1 MLLFCSEN
9 NNKIF
14 FSNKFQQRPALIISG
29 QLNRDNTMK
38 KIILALAF
46 ATVALPAFANHPVA
60 RTTIVAKS
68 DHPVA
73 AAAVTGDNTKH
84 PVATADALSCNDGH
98 CIKDD
103 SVRR

>member
-1 MLLFCSEN
+1 M
-9 NNKIF
+9 
-14 FSNKFQQRPALIISG
+14 
-29 QLNRDNTMK
+29 
-38 KIILALAF
+38 
-46 ATVALPAFANHPVA
+46 
-60 RTTIVAKS
+60 AKS